1 MANDPSRGALPPSEP
16 SRWESLTTERRNPST
31 REIDLADT
39 PTIVRLMNEEDRLVP
54 DAVSRVADDIA
65 RAVDL
70 IVDRL
75 HKGGRLFYAG
85 AGTSGRLGVLDAAEC
100 PPTFG
105 TQPDL
110 VQGIIAGG
118 PDALVRSQEG
128 AEDRRADGASS
139 LDERGAS
146 SNDVVVGIAASG
158 VTPFVH
164 GALDRAREVGAATI
178 FFSCN
183 PQAAEKTDVDVVIAP
198 VVGPEVITGSTRLKA
213 GTATK
218 LVLNT
223 LTTAAMIRL
232 GKVYEN
238 LMVDLTPSC
247 DKLRDRSRRILIDLA
262 GVDGAEADRLLDD
275 AEGELKT
282 ALVMKKRAVSAETA
296 RSFLSRHNGV
306 VRLAIK
312 S

>member
-1 MANDPSRGALPPSEP
+1 MFAGERGL
-16 SRWESLTTERRNPST
+16 ERR
-31 REIDLADT
+31 
-39 PTIVRLMNEEDRLVP
+39 
-54 DAVSRVADDIA
+54 
-65 RAVDL
+65 
-70 IVDRL
+70 
-75 HKGGRLFYAG
+75 G
-85 AGTSGRLGVLDAAEC
+85 
-100 PPTFG
+100 
-105 TQPDL
+105 Q
-110 VQGIIAGG
+110 IAG
-118 PDALVRSQEG
+118 RF
-128 AEDRRADGASS
+128 
-139 LDERGAS
+139 
-146 SNDVVVGIAASG
+146 GIAASG

-164 GALDRAREVGAATI
+164 GALDRAREIGAATI

-183 PQAAEKTDVDVVIAP
+183 PQAAEETDVDVVIAP

-223 LTTAAMIRL
+223 LTTATMIRL

-262 GVDGAEADRLLDD
+262 GIDGSEADRLLDD
-275 AEGELKT
+275 ADGELKT

-296 RSFLSRHNGV
+296 RSLLSRHNGV

>member
-1 MANDPSRGALPPSEP
+1 MGNNPSRGAPSPSEP
-16 SRWESLTTERRNPST
+16 SRWASLTTERRNPST

-54 DAVSRVADDIA
+54 DAVSRVTDDIA

-75 HKGGRLFYAG
+75 RNGGRMFYAG

-118 PDALVRSQEG
+118 PDSLVRSQEG
-128 AEDRRADGASS
+128 AEDRHADGASS

-164 GALDRAREVGAATI
+164 GALDRAREIGAATI

-183 PQAAEKTDVDVVIAP
+183 PQAAEETDVDVVIAP

-262 GVDGAEADRLLDD
+262 GIDGSEADRLLDD
-275 AEGELKT
+275 ADGELKT